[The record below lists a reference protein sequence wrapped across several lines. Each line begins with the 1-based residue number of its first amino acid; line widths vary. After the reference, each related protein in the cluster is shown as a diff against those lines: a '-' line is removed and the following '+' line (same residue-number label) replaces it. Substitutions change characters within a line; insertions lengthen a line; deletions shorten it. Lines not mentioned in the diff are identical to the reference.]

1 MAVQRGATRSSRG
14 RRRRGRRLL
23 LLRGLSRG
31 VNTSCETITL
41 PLLPCAAWFVG
52 RLLG

>member
-14 RRRRGRRLL
+14 RRRGRRL